1 MEIGKNIQ
9 SLRKEKSFSQEELAE
24 KLKVARQTISKW
36 ELGETS
42 PDLRQAKELSKIF
55 NVSLDELVSND
66 INNILMSKV
75 SNTERLAGMIIKIL
89 KFGEMFMV
97 ISFVVLILVFVSL
110 KYFEV
115 KPDNLVADSYGVYC
129 NIDNEKKYYEATVS
143 RDNPEVI
150 ELNDEAREIASI
162 MKIDVSKYRS
172 IEQLIKDIKKYVVSH
187 NGKC

>member
-1 MEIGKNIQ
+1 
-9 SLRKEKSFSQEELAE
+9 
-24 KLKVARQTISKW
+24 
-36 ELGETS
+36 
-42 PDLRQAKELSKIF
+42 
-55 NVSLDELVSND
+55 
-66 INNILMSKV
+66 
-75 SNTERLAGMIIKIL
+75 
-89 KFGEMFMV
+89 MV

-150 ELNDEAREIASI
+150 ELNDDAKEIASI